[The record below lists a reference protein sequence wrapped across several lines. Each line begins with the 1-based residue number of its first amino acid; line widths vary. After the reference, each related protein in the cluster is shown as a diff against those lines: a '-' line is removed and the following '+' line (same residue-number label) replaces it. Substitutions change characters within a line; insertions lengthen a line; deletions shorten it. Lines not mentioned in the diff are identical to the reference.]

1 MNKMGWVTYSL
12 SRGVG
17 LPHLFVDD
25 EMVKFFMLD
34 EKDLYV
40 IKENN
45 NQYLFIKVLD
55 VSSPLPKMEKWEFS
69 DNQSMFSLIKENLAC
84 NKKYKRILKLNSIDE
99 TRS

>member
-1 MNKMGWVTYSL
+1 MNKMGWITYSL

-25 EMVKFFMLD
+25 EMVKFFILD

-55 VSSPLPKMEKWEFS
+55 VSNPVPKMEKWGFS
-69 DNQSMFSLIKENLAC
+69 DNQSMLSLIKENLAC